1 MREINIAGVL
11 VEKRREKGITQE
23 ELASYMGVSKASV
36 SKWETGQSYPDVTFL
51 PQLAA
56 YFNISI
62 DELMDYKPQME
73 KEDIRKLYRSLSV
86 QFTQKPFA
94 EALDACRAII
104 HKYYSCFP
112 LLLQMGILLFNHM
125 ELAKE
130 SAQGQALL
138 LEIKPLFERVRS
150 QSGETALI
158 RQARYME
165 ALCCIALND
174 PSGALALLER
184 EMEPALPP
192 EILLATAYQMT
203 GRADEARE
211 VLQIGMYQNVVEL
224 LNFLPAYLPL
234 CVDKPEKFEETLR
247 RGMGVAEA
255 FDMRR
260 LHPAVLVGLYL
271 AGAQGYCA
279 QGNAGRALD
288 LLEGY
293 AQMVTGNIYP
303 LRLHGDGYFDLLE
316 RWLAQ
321 LDLGT
326 GLPRDEKTIRRSM
339 HDAVA
344 LNPAYAVLQGEA
356 RFSRVVDRLKEN
368 IK

>member
-11 VEKRREKGITQE
+11 VDKRREKGITQE

-73 KEDIRKLYRSLSV
+73 KEDIRKLYRSLCV
-86 QFTQKPFA
+86 QFTQKPYQ
-94 EALDACRAII
+94 EVLNVCRAVI

-112 LLLQMGILLFNHM
+112 LLLQMGILLFNHL
-125 ELAKE
+125 ELVKE
-130 SAQGQALL
+130 PEQIQALL
-138 LEIKPLFERVRS
+138 MEIKPLFERVRL
-150 QSGETALI
+150 QGGEAALT
-158 RQARYME
+158 RQALYME
-165 ALCCIALND
+165 ALCCIALKD
-174 PSGALALLER
+174 PNGALTLLEG
-184 EMEPALPP
+184 EMQPALPP
-192 EILLATAYQMT
+192 ETLLATAYQMT
-203 GRADEARE
+203 ERPDDARE
-211 VLQIGMYQNVVEL
+211 VLQIGVYQNIAEL

-234 CVDKPEKFEETLR
+234 CIDKPERFEETLR
-247 RGMGVAEA
+247 RGMAIAEA
-255 FDMRR
+255 FDVRR
-260 LHPAVLVGLYL
+260 LHPAILVGLYL
-271 AGAQGYCA
+271 GAAQGYCA
-279 QGNAGRALD
+279 LGNTGRALD
-288 LLEGY
+288 MLEEY
-293 AQMVTGNIYP
+293 TDIVTGDIYP
-303 LRLHGDGYFDLLE
+303 LRLHGDGYFDHLD
-316 RWLAQ
+316 RWLTQ

-344 LNPAYAVLQGEA
+344 LNPAYAMLQSEV
-356 RFSRVVDRLKEN
+356 RFSRVLGKLKEN

>member
-62 DELMDYKPQME
+62 DELMEYKPQME
-73 KEDIRKLYRSLSV
+73 KEDIRKLYRSLCV

-94 EALDACRAII
+94 EVLDTCRGVI
-104 HKYYSCFP
+104 HKYYSCFA
-112 LLLQMGILLFNHM
+112 LLLQMGILLFNHL
-125 ELAKE
+125 ELVKE
-130 SAQGQALL
+130 PEQIQSLL
-138 LEIKPLFERVRS
+138 TEIKPLFARVRS
-150 QSGETALI
+150 QCGETALV
-158 RQARYME
+158 RQALYME
-165 ALCCIALND
+165 ALCCIALQD
-174 PSGALALLER
+174 PTGALTLLEG

-192 EILLATAYQMT
+192 ETLLATAYQMT

-211 VLQIGMYQNVVEL
+211 VLQIGMYQNIAEL

-234 CVDKPEKFEETLR
+234 CIDKPEKFEETLR
-247 RGMGVAEA
+247 RGMAVAEA
-255 FDMRR
+255 FDLRR
-260 LHPAVLVGLYL
+260 LHPAVLIGLYL
-271 AGAQGYCA
+271 AAAQGYCA
-279 QGNAGRALD
+279 LKNAGRALD
-288 LLEGY
+288 MLEGY
-293 AQMVTGNIYP
+293 TDIVTGDIYP
-303 LRLHGDGYFDLLE
+303 LRLHGDGYFDHLE

-344 LNPAYAVLQGEA
+344 LNPAYAALHGEA
-356 RFSRVVDRLKEN
+356 GFSRVLDKLKEN
-368 IK
+368 IN

>member
-1 MREINIAGVL
+1 MGDGA
-11 VEKRREKGITQE
+11 
-23 ELASYMGVSKASV
+23 EL
-36 SKWETGQSYPDVTFL
+36 PDVTFL

-73 KEDIRKLYRSLSV
+73 KEDIRKLYRSLCE

-94 EALDACRAII
+94 QVLDTCRGVI

-125 ELAKE
+125 ELLKE
-130 SAQGQALL
+130 PEQGRALL

-150 QSGETALI
+150 LSGETALI
-158 RQARYME
+158 RQALYME

-174 PSGALALLER
+174 PGGALALLEG

-192 EILLATAYQMT
+192 ETLLATAYQMT

-211 VLQIGMYQNVVEL
+211 ILQIGIYQNVVEL
-224 LNFLPAYLPL
+224 LNFLPAYLSL
-234 CVDKPEKFEETLR
+234 CIDKPDRFEETLR
-247 RGMGVAEA
+247 RGMAVAEA
-255 FDMRR
+255 FDLRR
-260 LHPAVLVGLYL
+260 LHPAVLIGLYL
-271 AGAQGYCA
+271 AAAQGYCM
-279 QGNAGRALD
+279 QENAGRALD
-288 LLEGY
+288 MLEGY
-293 AQMVTGNIYP
+293 TDIVTGDIYP

-316 RWLAQ
+316 RWLKR

-356 RFSRVVDRLKEN
+356 GFSRVLGKLKEN